1 MEWAALMVTPH
12 PHQPSQP
19 SPAQPSPARS
29 CSLQSGL
36 GSSSPLSP
44 STARTHPE
52 LRHHRHRKWASHD
65 DHKYIRHQIES
76 GHTAAPSIQ
85 QLARQPRREG
95 GNQDQDTVSSSVQLA
110 AHSAK
115 CNKAQPCPAKIMTRA
130 AAAVAPCHQIPVATN
145 NGGAQCCVTRP
156 HYHRQPSIHRYMQ
169 PLLLL
174 PSYCHP
180 IPMLFVVSS

>member
-1 MEWAALMVTPH
+1 MVTPH
-12 PHQPSQP
+12 PHQPSPAQP
-19 SPAQPSPARS
+19 SQPSPARS

-85 QLARQPRREG
+85 QLARQPRRG
-95 GNQDQDTVSSSVQLA
+95 PGPGCCSSVQLA

-130 AAAVAPCHQIPVATN
+130 AAAAAAVAPCQQIPVATN

-180 IPMLFVVSS
+180 IPMLLVVSS

>member
-1 MEWAALMVTPH
+1 MVTPH
-12 PHQPSQP
+12 PHQPN
-19 SPAQPSPARS
+19 PAQPSPARS

-130 AAAVAPCHQIPVATN
+130 AAAAAAAVAPCQQIPVATN
-145 NGGAQCCVTRP
+145 NGGAVLCHQASLPPPAQHT
-156 HYHRQPSIHRYMQ
+156 
-169 PLLLL
+169 PLHAATATAAILLSSL
-174 PSYCHP
+174 
-180 IPMLFVVSS
+180 IPLLFVVSS